1 MKARDVMT
9 SPAVA
14 VRPHM
19 SVRDVAALLVSHGFT
34 AAPVVDVEGCVRGI
48 VTEADL
54 LRGRVTPEEGP
65 GAPGSDVPVSTVMMP
80 APVLMGPE
88 DDLTQVVEVML
99 HRGVRT
105 VPIVEHGH
113 LIGIVTRRD
122 VLRRVAGPELA
133 GAGSAARRAARS
145 AEGIVFPK

>member
-19 SVRDVAALLVSHGFT
+19 SVRAVAALLVSHGYT
-34 AAPVVDVEGCVRGI
+34 AAPVVDAEGCVRGI

-54 LRGRVTPEEGP
+54 LRGRVTPEESPDTPGP
-65 GAPGSDVPVSTVMMP
+65 DVPVSTVMMP

-88 DDLTQVVEVML
+88 DDLTTVVEVML

-105 VPIVEHGH
+105 VPIVERGH
-113 LIGIVTRRD
+113 LIGIITRRD
-122 VLRRVAGPELA
+122 VLRGVAGSELA
-133 GAGSAARRAARS
+133 DVRSAARRAVRS
-145 AEGIVFPK
+145 AEGVVVPK